1 MEEDAP
7 RAKRQRVDKAGRFAA
22 LEKLKNLKGSKN
34 KCNVEEDVDNVY
46 EIIDEKDYE
55 KRAKEK
61 YGGHDWIEDDGT
73 GYLEDG
79 RDFFEDEDY
88 SEDEG
93 GAGGRDAK
101 GSKKRPRDASKPTKG
116 KGSIRNLFSNAVPKK
131 KEPLIKVAEDDVL
144 ADILGELDDGGKQA
158 GTTNGVTSKTQGHYQ
173 TTSKIN
179 QTDAA
184 LAKEYM
190 NSFINNIK
198 IKENPK
204 KTNDSTSDDEMLD
217 KILKPQMKPK
227 PVVLADKEEI
237 IKTDKINKVAS
248 KKNPF
253 LKEKKKVEK
262 EDEEEEKPI
271 ASTEIEDIPDDDM
284 DFSMLNDDENQF
296 EEKPAT
302 TAKPKDVEAK
312 QEKSPKIQSK
322 PITTAEDD
330 MKSLLNNWE
339 NICNMDN
346 FDEEIAAATSA
357 TDESALGSEE
367 LKFYYWE
374 AWEDPVRIPGEV
386 FLFGKLQ
393 GKTDTDSKSICVRVE
408 DIKRV
413 LYLLPREYMLD
424 PITKEKTN
432 QKVELTDVYKEFEE
446 VISTEIGVDEFRSKR
461 VTKNFAYHP
470 IGVDVPE
477 VCEYIEIHYSGKKG
491 PPNTKTKY
499 NSIAYIFG
507 ANTNSLERFIL
518 DRKIKGPCWLTLT
531 NFTINKTPQ
540 SWCKTEVTCSSPNFV
555 TLSENQK
562 IPPPPICVLTL
573 NVRTALNPK
582 LMKNEIVMISCLVNN
597 RFRVDKPPPN
607 PPFNRHFCG
616 FTRPVTQNWPF
627 DLNIKLSQYK
637 STQAKKMDSE
647 RALLSWFLAT
657 YQSIDPD
664 LIVTQDAADCQLDVI
679 CDRVSTLKI
688 QLWSRLGRLRMSQ
701 SFGKRMLDFFV
712 GRMVCDVKRSA
723 EELIKS
729 RSFDLNTLCVNVLK
743 IKEGER
749 MDVNEDELHQMFET
763 GDGILKLITLTMQDC
778 SFVLRLMCE
787 LNVMPLAM
795 QITSICGNV
804 MSRTLQG
811 GRSERN
817 EFLLL
822 HAFTEKNYIV
832 PDKKKREFTNWNSTQ
847 IDLADGDATKTAATR
862 KKAAYSGGLVLEP
875 VKGLYDKYILLMDF
889 NSLYPSIIQEYNI
902 CFTTV
907 PQPEK
912 DEELATLP
920 DSSVE
925 HGILPRQIR
934 RLVES
939 RREVK
944 KLMAASDLEPEL
956 KMQYHIRQMALKLT
970 ANSMYGCLG
979 FAHSRFFAQH
989 LAALVTHK
997 GREILMNTKSL
1008 VQKLNYEVVYGD
1020 TDSIMINTNS
1030 LDYDQVFKIGHNIK
1044 QTVNKI
1050 YKQVELDID
1059 GVFKCLLLLKKKK
1072 YAAVTVSKTPKG
1084 ELKFSQE
1091 HKGLDIVRRDW
1102 SQIAVMVGKIVLDEI
1117 LSDKQHDDKID
1128 AIHNHLEKVKTNIEE
1143 NSVPLPM
1150 FVITKQLAKAPKE
1163 FTGNSAVTQSH
1174 VQVALRMNDTKNR
1187 RYKKGDMV
1195 DYIICDDGTCNP
1207 ATQRAYHL
1215 DEIKSSEN
1223 LKVDK
1228 IYYLAHQI
1236 HPVIWRMCDP
1246 LEGTDASRIAQCLGL
1261 DPSKFKIA
1269 AQRSQQEKMDDGIGE
1284 SIVKSSLQKFLQCE
1298 KFEFACVTCKTNNI
1312 VASAFKPA
1320 VNRSYDAVLAKCSN
1334 SECGAC
1340 PYKYVVS
1347 IRNQL
1352 ILAMRKHI
1360 KRFYE
1365 NWLVCDDPACNSN
1378 TRRYSHVTHSRRP
1391 ICLACKKGVL
1401 IRQFSERD
1409 LYNQLTYL
1417 QYMFD
1422 LSKHQ
1427 QKNVNLTPEIE
1438 TAYAML
1444 RETVEQQLDRSAF
1457 CTISLAKLFDQLSS
1471 S

>member
-22 LEKLKNLKGSKN
+22 LEKLKKLKGSKN
-34 KCNVEEDVDNVY
+34 KCEVTEDVDNVY
-46 EIIDEKDYE
+46 EIIDEKDYA
-55 KRAKEK
+55 KKAKEK
-61 YGGHDWIEDDGT
+61 YGDQDWIEDDGT
-73 GYLEDG
+73 GYLEDY
-79 RDFFEDEDY
+79 RDYFEDEDY
-88 SEDEG
+88 SDDE
-93 GAGGRDAK
+93 AAK
-101 GSKKRPRDASKPTKG
+101 GSKKRPRDGGSKPTKG

-131 KEPLIKVAEDDVL
+131 KAPLIKVAEDDVL
-144 ADILGELDDGGKQA
+144 ADILGELDDGSGRDGKSS
-158 GTTNGVTSKTQGHYQ
+158 GNTNGDSSKASQCSNSTSIKAKQ
-173 TTSKIN
+173 S
-179 QTDAA
+179 DAA

-198 IKENPK
+198 MKEEPK
-204 KTNDSTSDDEMLD
+204 KSIDNTSDDEILE
-217 KILKPQMKPK
+217 KILKPQTKPK
-227 PVVLADKEEI
+227 PVVEPKPEI
-237 IKTDKINKVAS
+237 KQLPKAERETKR
-248 KKNPF
+248 KNPF
-253 LKEKKKVEK
+253 LKEDKKPK
-262 EDEEEEKPI
+262 ESEEPQ
-271 ASTEIEDIPDDDM
+271 SEDPPENDAIPDDDM
-284 DFSMLNDDENQF
+284 DFSMLNDDSNQF
-296 EEKPAT
+296 EESRASPSKAKVVEEKPSKT
-302 TAKPKDVEAK
+302 SPKPK
-312 QEKSPKIQSK
+312 PKAS
-322 PITTAEDD
+322 EDD
-330 MKSLLNNWE
+330 MKNLLNNWE
-339 NICNMDN
+339 NICSMDN
-346 FDEEIAAATSA
+346 FDEEITAPTS
-357 TDESALGSEE
+357 TEENALGSEE

-386 FLFGKLQ
+386 FLFGKLP
-393 GKTDTDSKSICVRVE
+393 GKNNTDSKSICVRVE

-413 LYLLPREYMLD
+413 LFLLPREYMLD
-424 PITKEKTN
+424 PITKEKTK

-446 VISTEIGVDEFRSKR
+446 VISTEIGVEEFRSKR

-470 IGVDVPE
+470 IGIDVPE

-499 NSIAYIFG
+499 NSIAHIFG

-518 DRKIKGPCWLTLT
+518 DRKIKGPCWLKLT
-531 NFTINKTPQ
+531 NFTVNKTPQ
-540 SWCKTEVTCSSPNFV
+540 SWCKTEVTCSSPNYV
-555 TLSENQK
+555 TLAESQK
-562 IPPPPICVLTL
+562 APPPPITVLTI

-582 LMKNEIVMISCLVNN
+582 LMKNEVVMISCLVNN
-597 RFRVDKPPPN
+597 KFCVDKPPPN

-616 FTRPVTQNWPF
+616 FTRPISQNWPF
-627 DLNIKLSQYK
+627 DLNLKLSQYK
-637 STQAKKMDSE
+637 STTVKKMDSE

-679 CDRVSTLKI
+679 CDRVATLKI
-688 QLWSRLGRLRMSQ
+688 PLWSRLGRLRMSQ

-729 RSFDLNTLCVNVLK
+729 RSFDLNTLCMNVLK
-743 IKEGER
+743 LKEGDR

-795 QITSICGNV
+795 QITNICGNV

-822 HAFTEKNYIV
+822 HAFSEKNYIV
-832 PDKKKREFTNWNSTQ
+832 PDKKKREYTNWNSTQ
-847 IDLADGDATKTAATR
+847 IDLGDGDATKTAATR

-875 VKGLYDKYILLMDF
+875 IKGLYDKYILLMDF

-907 PQPEK
+907 PQPDKE
-912 DEELATLP
+912 EELATLP
-920 DSSVE
+920 DSSTE
-925 HGILPRQIR
+925 PGILPRQIR

-944 KLMAASDLEPEL
+944 KLMATPDLEPEL
-956 KMQYHIRQMALKLT
+956 KMQYYIRQMALKLT

-1030 LDYDQVFKIGHNIK
+1030 LDYDQVFKIGHSIK

-1050 YKQVELDID
+1050 YRQVELDID

-1084 ELKFSQE
+1084 DLKFSQE

-1128 AIHNHLEKVKTNIEE
+1128 AIHGHLEKVKTNIEE
-1143 NSVPLPM
+1143 DSVPLPM
-1150 FVITKQLAKAPKE
+1150 FIITKQLAKAPKE

-1174 VQVALRMNDTKNR
+1174 VQVALRMNDTRNR

-1195 DYIICDDGTCNP
+1195 DYIICDDGTANP

-1215 DEIKSSEN
+1215 DEIKSSEH

-1261 DPSKFKIA
+1261 DPSKFKMA
-1269 AQRSQQEKMDDGIGE
+1269 AQRSQQEKMDDGVGE
-1284 SIVKSSLQKFLQCE
+1284 SLVKTSLQRFLQCE
-1298 KFEFACVTCKTNNI
+1298 KFEFTCVACKANNI

-1320 VNRSYDAVLAKCSN
+1320 ANRSYDAVLAKCSN
-1334 SECGAC
+1334 NECAAN
-1340 PYKYVVS
+1340 PYQYVIS

-1352 ILAMRKHI
+1352 ILAMRKYI
-1360 KRFYE
+1360 RRFYE
-1365 NWLVCDDPACNSN
+1365 HWLVCDDPACNSN

-1391 ICLACKKGVL
+1391 VCLTCKKGILV
-1401 IRQFSERD
+1401 RQYSERD
-1409 LYNQLTYL
+1409 LFNQLTYL

-1422 LSKHQ
+1422 LSKHH

-1438 TAYAML
+1438 AAYAML
-1444 RETVEQQLDRSAF
+1444 KETVEQQLDKSAF
-1457 CTISLAKLFDQLSS
+1457 CTISLAKLFEHISCT
-1471 S
+1471 